1 MAHSPKI
8 RVLGPFAPTDFDEL
22 AATRT
27 ALDTAMTAAAA
38 STPGTALV
46 NAEPVVI
53 LGNIY
58 LVLSST
64 A

>member
-1 MAHSPKI
+1 MAHSPNI
-8 RVLGPFAPTDFDEL
+8 RVLGPFAPADFAEL

-27 ALDTAMTAAAA
+27 ALDTAMTDAAA

-46 NAEPVVI
+46 AAEPVVV
-53 LGNIY
+53 LGNVY
-58 LVLSST
+58 LILSST

>member
-8 RVLGPFAPTDFDEL
+8 RVLGPFAPADFAEL

-27 ALDTAMTAAAA
+27 ALDAAITAAAA

-46 NAEPVVI
+46 AAEPVVV
-53 LGNIY
+53 LGNVY
-58 LVLSST
+58 LILSST